1 MWGTRE
7 QVHKA
12 HEVRKS
18 AQIVLH
24 VVVRP
29 IDGGAQSSAVFP
41 ASDAIFAGVHY
52 SQTDDSCH
60 APAAPG
66 LRVMPAHRA
75 RRTLAIH
82 EVPPHFQ
89 YKYKYKYKYKSTT
102 GSFLAVSHASC
113 RVNHVDSI
121 TIAAM
126 TTAYAKTHLI

>member
-7 QVHKA
+7 PVHKA

-41 ASDAIFAGVHY
+41 ASDAIFVGVQY

-89 YKYKYKYKYKSTT
+89 YNRFIL
-102 GSFLAVSHASC
+102 GGERAACVGM
-113 RVNHVDSI
+113 RVV
-121 TIAAM
+121 A
-126 TTAYAKTHLI
+126 